1 MRQVSL
7 KFKNA
12 VALWLIYPVSCAL
25 VVIGA
30 KCWMIAGYGSSTPFW
45 DEWDAEGALLFPK
58 YVAGTL
64 TFSDLL
70 APHNEH
76 RILFTRLW
84 SLLLLI
90 LQGYWDPIGQML
102 ANTLVLGAMV
112 ALLVSAFRRVLPSA
126 YWIVFVLV
134 ATLIFSLPWTWF
146 NSLSGFS
153 SQWYFVLL
161 FSLAGIVAITEAA
174 AFSPRWWIAVVFLLF
189 SYFSM
194 AGGTA
199 AAAAFFVCA
208 VQMAVGARRGV
219 LEVAAL
225 AIVAAMTVIMVLSVP
240 ALSGHAWYK
249 AHSLLEFLLAFIEI
263 MSWPAA
269 TGLTFVATLVVL
281 AITTQAPAVLAS
293 VDVMRLRQPITDR
306 RWLLLAL
313 TGWIMLNAATVA
325 YGRAA
330 VSVTARYLDLFEIG
344 LLVDVAC
351 FLYLVSAYPALWR
364 RRQLIAVAFALWP
377 IPILTGTTLTVV
389 KHSLRDLADQ
399 GEHAKAQTENMR
411 TYLATGDIRLLQNK
425 AELDIPYSD
434 ANQLAAIASQ
444 PVIRALLP
452 PALVGEANAAR
463 AQQRGLAQ
471 FTGRPFEALK
481 NFGLR
486 WGALLILAG
495 AVLFVLGLAAQRR
508 RPVVRPVPSRI

>member
-1 MRQVSL
+1 MQQRATGINVSS
-7 KFKNA
+7 
-12 VALWLIYPVSCAL
+12 WLIYPVACAL

-30 KCWMIAGYGSSTPFW
+30 KCWMIAGYGSPTPFW
-45 DEWDAEGALLFPK
+45 DEWDAEGAFLFPK

-102 ANTLVLGAMV
+102 ANTLILGAMV

-126 YWIVFVLV
+126 YWIVFVLI
-134 ATLIFSLPWTWF
+134 ATLIFSLPWTWG
-146 NSLSGFS
+146 NSLWGFS

-174 AFSPRWWIAVVFLLF
+174 AFSPRWWIAALFLLF

-194 AGGTA
+194 AGGTTA

-208 VQMAVGARRGV
+208 VQMAVGARHGV
-219 LEVAAL
+219 REVAAV
-225 AIVAAMTVIMVLSVP
+225 AIVATMTVIIVLSVP
-240 ALSGHAWYK
+240 ALSGNAPFK
-249 AHSLLEFLLAFIEI
+249 AHSLPQFLLAFIEI

-293 VDVMRLRQPITDR
+293 VDIMMRLRPPITDR
-306 RWLLLAL
+306 RWLLPAL
-313 TGWIMLNAATVA
+313 SGWIMLNAATVA

-330 VSVTARYLDLFEIG
+330 VSITTRYLDLFEIG
-344 LLVDVAC
+344 RLVDVAC

-364 RRQLIAVAFALWP
+364 RRQLIALAFALWP
-377 IPILTGTTLTVV
+377 IPI
-389 KHSLRDLADQ
+389 
-399 GEHAKAQTENMR
+399 
-411 TYLATGDIRLLQNK
+411 
-425 AELDIPYSD
+425 
-434 ANQLAAIASQ
+434 
-444 PVIRALLP
+444 
-452 PALVGEANAAR
+452 PA
-463 AQQRGLAQ
+463 
-471 FTGRPFEALK
+471 
-481 NFGLR
+481 
-486 WGALLILAG
+486 
-495 AVLFVLGLAAQRR
+495 RR
-508 RPVVRPVPSRI
+508 